1 MERIVALFD
10 RDFSLNSPGT
20 HPLRGGAGFFNSG
33 FQYVR
38 RRRVFILQ
46 RASLEMD
53 VSASCSFASHDRP
66 SMRRRPHRAVQY
78 GGNIVPV
85 SRLSSDCSIVGAEA
99 ALAAPEDRS
108 HARCVFRIAGYGCLL
123 DGPRHVAEPF
133 DSRWRADALGSQPA
147 VERGAATV
155 PACGLASG

>member
-20 HPLRGGAGFFNSG
+20 RPLRGGAGFSNSG
-33 FQYVR
+33 IQHVR
-38 RRRVFILQ
+38 RRRVFIQQ

-53 VSASCSFASHDRP
+53 VSTCCGFASHDRP

-85 SRLSSDCSIVGAEA
+85 SRLSSDRSIVGAEA

-108 HARCVFRIAGYGCLL
+108 HTHCVLRIAGYGCSP

-133 DSRWRADALGSQPA
+133 DARWR
-147 VERGAATV
+147 VRE
-155 PACGLASG
+155 